1 MFVCLCNGVTSQT
14 VADAVA
20 AGASTT
26 KDVAQAC
33 GAGAECGRCRRTV
46 RAILLVDAGPNPRSC
61 RCSAAPAAVRRQGS
75 DELAEQGRDLE
86 PRQDHLDEDHAVAGA
101 RRPR

>member
-14 VADAVA
+14 VAETVA

-33 GAGAECGRCRRTV
+33 GAGTDCGRCRRTV
-46 RAILLVDAGPNPRSC
+46 QAILRS
-61 RCSAAPAAVRRQGS
+61 SAPDRTAHS
-75 DELAEQGRDLE
+75 I
-86 PRQDHLDEDHAVAGA
+86 
-101 RRPR
+101 